1 MMLMRYGW
9 PKGGCPLLL
18 LLGIGLA
25 LVGCAK
31 PQIAYQVDSPPA
43 CQKPAKA
50 VMYGDFPLH
59 QFLPLPIHV
68 LEDKFQHEPF
78 DILEAKA
85 TAHGSTSAV
94 QFNIPAR

>member
-1 MMLMRYGW
+1 MMMMRYGW
-9 PKGGCPLLL
+9 PKGGCSLLL

-25 LVGCAK
+25 LVRCAK
-31 PQIAYQVDSPPA
+31 PVT
-43 CQKPAKA
+43 
-50 VMYGDFPLH
+50 YGDFPLH